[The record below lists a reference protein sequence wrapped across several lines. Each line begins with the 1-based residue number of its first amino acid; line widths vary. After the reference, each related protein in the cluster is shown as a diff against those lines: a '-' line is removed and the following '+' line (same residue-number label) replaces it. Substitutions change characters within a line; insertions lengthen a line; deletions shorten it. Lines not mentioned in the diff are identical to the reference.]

1 MTDPRLTVS
10 LADLL
15 VSRVANT
22 PDKVVIRSDQGCLT
36 YREIEE
42 KSLLIAEGLSAV
54 GVQSGDSV
62 ATMVQRT
69 DQALAVWFACA
80 RSGFVE
86 VPLLSLIHI

>member
-54 GVQSGDSV
+54 GVQMGDSV

-69 DQALAVWFACA
+69 DPV
-80 RSGFVE
+80 S
-86 VPLLSLIHI
+86 